1 MKNIKLLLLL
11 LVALTTSANTMFA
24 QEEEKATFS
33 FSGSVDTYFRQNITA
48 PNKPVDGAAP
58 GSSFANMPGFALG
71 MVNLIATGEKGKVGF
86 TADLGFGPR
95 GADAVFL
102 SDGSSSLV
110 NQLYAYWNV
119 SDKVTLTM
127 GNFNTFLGYEVI
139 SPTANFNYSTSY
151 MFSNGPFSHTG
162 LKANIALADNFSAM
176 LSVLNPTDYTEFN
189 PFGTYSLG
197 AQLGYS
203 NDAGSAY
210 LNFIYGDQDGTLNER
225 TASMGDASSGAT
237 FQVDLTTGWDVADA
251 VFVGVNATYNT
262 TASGEYFDGGTQDM
276 DGDASGFLGSALY
289 LQYAASDVATVGI
302 RGEYFSTYVGDANA
316 NVTAI
321 TLSGNIGVGPLTLI
335 PEVRF
340 DTASEDI
347 FINTNY
353 EPTGSLASFILAA
366 VYGF

>member
-1 MKNIKLLLLL
+1 MKNIKLLLLFL
-11 LVALTTSANTMFA
+11 LSLTISINTVFA
-24 QEEEKATFS
+24 QEEEEAVFS

-58 GSSFANMPGFALG
+58 GSSFANTPGFALG
-71 MVNLIATGEKGKVGF
+71 MVNLIASGEKGKVGF
-86 TADLGFGPR
+86 TADLGFGPK

-102 SDGSSSLV
+102 SSGSSSIV
-110 NQLYAYWNV
+110 NQLFAYWNV

-162 LKANIALADNFSAM
+162 LKADIALSDNFSAM
-176 LSVLNPTDYTEFN
+176 LSILNPTDYTELN

-210 LNFIYGDQDGTLNER
+210 LNVIYGDQDGTLNGR
-225 TASMGDASSGAT
+225 TASMGDISSGAT
-237 FQVDLTTGWDVADA
+237 FQVDLSTGWDVSDQ
-251 VFVGVNATYNT
+251 FYVGFNGTYNT
-262 TASGEYFDGGTQDM
+262 TNAGEYFDGNIQNM
-276 DGDASGFLGSALY
+276 DEDAAGFLGSALY
-289 LQYAASDVATVGI
+289 LQYAASDLAAIGI
-302 RGEYFSTYVGDANA
+302 RGEYFSTYLGDVNA
-316 NVTAI
+316 NIMAI

-335 PEVRF
+335 PEVRL
-340 DTASEDI
+340 DMSSEDI
-347 FINTNY
+347 FIDTDYMSANN
-353 EPTGSLASFILAA
+353 LASFVLAA